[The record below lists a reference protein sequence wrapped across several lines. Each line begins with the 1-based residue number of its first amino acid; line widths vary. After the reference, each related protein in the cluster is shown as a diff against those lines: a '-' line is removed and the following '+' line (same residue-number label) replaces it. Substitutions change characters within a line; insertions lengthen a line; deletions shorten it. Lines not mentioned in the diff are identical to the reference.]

1 MTSPDESIDE
11 LEKKDKDELTAEA
24 NLARSK
30 LLHAVEVLD
39 RRRHD
44 AMDVGL
50 QVRKHAAPVG
60 VAATVVVGGIVAVTA
75 LLTHHLAKAPE
86 RRRRQRV
93 RMLARIWD
101 HPDKVGARR
110 SLVGD
115 LGRSILVGL
124 LSAAVLIPARLA
136 MKRLVLL
143 PR

>member
-1 MTSPDESIDE
+1 MTPDESIDE

-30 LLHAVEVLD
+30 LLHTVEVLD

-44 AMDVGL
+44 AMDVGR
-50 QVRKHAAPVG
+50 QVREHAAPIG
-60 VAATVVVGGIVAVTA
+60 AAAAVVVGGLVATTA
-75 LLTHHLAKAPE
+75 LLTHYVSTRPE

-93 RMLARIWD
+93 RMLGRVWQ

-110 SLVGD
+110 SILGD

-136 MKRLVLL
+136 IKRLVM